1 MTPDVVQA
9 AWDSAVAKWD
19 DPARHTALLGLVAQY
34 GCYAWAAAKYK
45 ERAGDA
51 IADKQLE
58 RLRSSAVAAMMATG
72 SNKTKEAQPYRSTL
86 VVLAALLLILVL
98 GLVFATILKSNA
110 H

>member
-1 MTPDVVQA
+1 MIPDAVQT
-9 AWDSAVAKWD
+9 AWDNAVANWD
-19 DPARHTALLGLVAQY
+19 DPAKHSALLGVVAQT

-58 RLRSSAVAAMMATG
+58 RLRSSAVAAMMAT
-72 SNKTKEAQPYRSTL
+72 STKKPKEQQPYRSTL

-98 GLVFATILKSNA
+98 GLVFATILKTSA

>member
-1 MTPDVVQA
+1 MTPDAVQN
-9 AWDSAVAKWD
+9 AWDAAVAQWD
-19 DPARHTALLGLVAQY
+19 DPAKHTALLALVAHH

-58 RLRSSAVAAMMATG
+58 RLRSSAVAAMMAT
-72 SNKTKEAQPYRSTL
+72 STKKKEETQPYRSTL
-86 VVLAALLLILVL
+86 IVFAALLLILVL
-98 GLVFATILKSNA
+98 GLVFITIIKSNA